1 MSRFLE
7 YLDSKGKL
15 KAPVTSVDGDEV
27 DMPAGRKYAP
37 PEGSGGKANAYSNGK
52 SVKHAENGFADEG
65 DKKLKF
71 DYKKSVAPAKIPV
84 AEQLQQ
90 ISFIGEMAASDP
102 EVIHNLV
109 REMRRQGLFG
119 MFVAEMMTQAETYSH
134 LKELLSNENYGLE
147 IAKKLSKL
155 AAEEVVPPVHKMGD
169 EEEEVEGDD
178 ESDEEDED
186 EAPEEDGEV
195 APAAPAQAKTNFE
208 HFLLKKKGLTESDV
222 PGWQPTAPMSH
233 APFLSALAKVQKGSP
248 NFQFDQPYAH
258 SDVIATA
265 LGLSPEEKQALRS
278 QNVLQWNDEGHFHIP
293 QAAFDMHQGLQASR
307 KPQRPSAPL
316 PPPRVGTK
324 PPQY

>member
-27 DMPAGRKYAP
+27 DMPANRKYAP

-52 SVKHAENGFADEG
+52 TVKHAENGFADEG

-169 EEEEVEGDD
+169 EEEVEDD
-178 ESDEEDED
+178 DDNEDEEDD
-186 EAPEEDGEV
+186 APEEDAEEAPPAV
-195 APAAPAQAKTNFE
+195 NPAAASAATPPAQAPASFE
-208 HFLLKKKGLTESDV
+208 HFLKGR
-222 PGWQPTAPMSH
+222 
-233 APFLSALAKVQKGSP
+233 
-248 NFQFDQPYAH
+248 
-258 SDVIATA
+258 I
-265 LGLSPEEKQALRS
+265 
-278 QNVLQWNDEGHFHIP
+278 
-293 QAAFDMHQGLQASR
+293 SR
-307 KPQRPSAPL
+307 
-316 PPPRVGTK
+316 
-324 PPQY
+324 